1 MRYQGAASTN
11 SALLTAISL
20 AAVAQGWTQ
29 TERYTEPTF
38 SYDVLVLTIDSSFYW
53 YIGCSSSQ
61 FYLKM
66 STSYSASVGW
76 NSVPNQPPSN
86 GNAICEGVAGSLI
99 SHNIFAFST
108 CVHVACEISAGTF
121 RHFSFGKIEKI
132 GTYTGGEYVVGMD
145 LPSSSA
151 NFEAVSG
158 HFLWDGSTSTSTAA
172 SKGMIR
178 LSGVTGASTYSK
190 FGAVVAS
197 YGYAFGNVRPGFGS
211 KTLHSNGPNTF
222 NNRARYCPVLIFM
235 SDDDTASPSYWYPVG
250 YVPYVRLVNNELLT
264 EKEPDVDN
272 PSWISFPM
280 IKKSS
285 ALTAGIPTP
294 DSYNYGISY
303 DGS

>member
-11 SALLTAISL
+11 SLLLTAISS

-29 TERYTEPTF
+29 SERYTEPTF

-61 FYLKM
+61 FYLKL
-66 STSYSASVGW
+66 STSYTASVGW

-86 GNAICEGVAGSLI
+86 GNSVCEGVAGSLI
-99 SHNIFAFST
+99 SHNIFAFAD
-108 CVHVACEISAGTF
+108 CVHVSCEISAGKF

-132 GTYTGGEYVVGMD
+132 GSYTGGEYVVGMNF
-145 LPSSSA
+145 A
-151 NFEAVSG
+151 NITADFENSNHAV
-158 HFLWDGSTSTSTAA
+158 LWDSLTGSP
-172 SKGMIR
+172 GNNGIIR
-178 LSGVTGASTYSK
+178 LSGAYGATTYSK
-190 FGAVVAS
+190 FCETTAS
-197 YGYAFGNVRPGFGS
+197 YGVAAGNARRGFGS
-211 KTLHSNGPNTF
+211 YTMRLNGPNTF

-235 SDDDTASPSYWYPVG
+235 SDSDTVNPTYWYPVG

-264 EKEPDVDN
+264 EKEADPDN

-280 IKKSS
+280 IKKSASLGS
-285 ALTAGIPTP
+285 ANPPG
-294 DSYNYGISY
+294 DSYNNGIAY